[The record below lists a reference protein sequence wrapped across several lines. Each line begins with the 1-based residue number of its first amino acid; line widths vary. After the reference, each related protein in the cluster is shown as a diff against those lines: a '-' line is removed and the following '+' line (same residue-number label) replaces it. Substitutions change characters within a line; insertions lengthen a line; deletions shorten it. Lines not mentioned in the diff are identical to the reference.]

1 MDQCSGYPLWVR
13 SDCVWALS
21 PILGH
26 FSQLV
31 SSFPASPWKPLA
43 FLCAQPPHMEQRSSW
58 DLGAVGQAGRGFS
71 PGLLSLSGIH
81 IHSLPTS
88 PPQMSPAA
96 TCVFVLDGR
105 YCAVR
110 IGNLNCGSLVHKLS
124 RKNTGAGEEVLC
136 PLRSPFTVLR
146 SQPCGC
152 KRQTCPMINVAKLGS
167 QFTSRLSH
175 KLDLSEPHCPHF

>member
-1 MDQCSGYPLWVR
+1 MMIRIKIISPASGTPHAHQCCPSRAPVDQRSGYPLWVR

-26 FSQLV
+26 FSRLL

-43 FLCAQPPHMEQRSSW
+43 FLCAQLPHMEQRSSW
-58 DLGAVGQAGRGFS
+58 DLGAVGQAGQGFS

-88 PPQMSPAA
+88 PPQVSPAA

-110 IGNLNCGSLVHKLS
+110 IGNLNYGSLVHKLS
-124 RKNTGAGEEVLC
+124 RQNTGAGEKVLC
-136 PLRSPFTVLR
+136 PL
-146 SQPCGC
+146 
-152 KRQTCPMINVAKLGS
+152 
-167 QFTSRLSH
+167 
-175 KLDLSEPHCPHF
+175 